1 MSDLVEHLRTGN
13 HPTCKNMYALGD
25 PEDICCDHCSERLAA
40 ADEIE
45 RLRTKLDE
53 IATEILDVTTPK
65 FAVDTIDVS
74 VLRTLALEI
83 KGADR

>member
-1 MSDLVEHLRTGN
+1 MSDFVEQLRTGN

-45 RLRTKLDE
+45 RLR
-53 IATEILDVTTPK
+53 V
-65 FAVDTIDVS
+65 TIDDLCHKLNDSEHVIS
-74 VLRTLALEI
+74 EMLRITTEH
-83 KGADR
+83 KDADQ